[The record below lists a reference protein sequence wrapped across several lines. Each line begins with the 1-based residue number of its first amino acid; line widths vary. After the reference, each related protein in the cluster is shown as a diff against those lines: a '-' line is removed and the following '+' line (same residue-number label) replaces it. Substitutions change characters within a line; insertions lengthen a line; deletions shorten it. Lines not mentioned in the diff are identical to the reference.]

1 MPASR
6 RTARRG
12 ESLWA
17 SRAGGGRRPRLH
29 RGDVR
34 RQRRIVDAAQYRR
47 PLDLLGGE
55 AAGTSDVEV
64 VGLSGQ
70 QGHEHGVD
78 FGVGVD
84 AVGEECQ
91 VAKKG
96 TCGDADGV
104 RVTVGGD
111 LHVVGR

>member
-1 MPASR
+1 MCAANAASLTQR
-6 RTARRG
+6 STAG
-12 ESLWA
+12 PWIWS
-17 SRAGGGRRPRLH
+17 
-29 RGDVR
+29 
-34 RQRRIVDAAQYRR
+34 
-47 PLDLLGGE
+47 GGE
-55 AAGTSDVEV
+55 VAGTSDVDV

-91 VAKKG
+91 IAKKG